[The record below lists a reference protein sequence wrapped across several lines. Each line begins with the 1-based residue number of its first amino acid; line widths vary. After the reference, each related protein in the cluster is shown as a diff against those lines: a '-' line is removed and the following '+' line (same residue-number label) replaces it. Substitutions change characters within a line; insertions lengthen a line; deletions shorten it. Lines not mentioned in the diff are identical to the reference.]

1 MPNVVHLSSDRSQA
15 QQESR
20 RSSSSSSESSDQES
34 DNEEEGARKA
44 EGLEPVQ
51 EGSEHS
57 SSSDDAGYAKSDA
70 EEEEVA
76 VKRTLEIQDSV
87 PVTQER
93 KHSDTGSVTSS
104 SSCDNTCCRFSWP
117 FVR

>member
-1 MPNVVHLSSDRSQA
+1 MGEDVTRWIFEYLTDDEV
-15 QQESR
+15 E
-20 RSSSSSSESSDQES
+20 ES

-104 SSCDNTCCRFSWP
+104 SSSSSANS
-117 FVR
+117 